1 MTAIALGF
9 VPEPIT
15 VSLDRILPSRKVPAG
30 LATSRKFRQVKS
42 SIEEV
47 GLIEPLSV
55 AALDA
60 ASAIT
65 HFGPGGRDLPGPKP
79 VLFFAPAQVKK
90 RSADWGP
97 AVFGQRLVQAWH
109 AFRAQAGDAAAPWV
123 VVHQHQGRQAVQAAH
138 ALVLAGRGD
147 ARLGHMLSLAGADVR

>member
-60 ASAIT
+60 ASCDVPI
-65 HFGPGGRDLPGPKP
+65 GCSSVPDLGSWGCRDLH
-79 VLFFAPAQVKK
+79 APSQEN
-90 RSADWGP
+90 G
-97 AVFGQRLVQAWH
+97 
-109 AFRAQAGDAAAPWV
+109 
-123 VVHQHQGRQAVQAAH
+123 
-138 ALVLAGRGD
+138 
-147 ARLGHMLSLAGADVR
+147 